1 MIESRCYGFRESLMA
16 TVNALGL
23 LEDSPFKDPH

>member
-1 MIESRCYGFRESLMA
+1 MIESRCYGFREGLMA
-16 TVNALGL
+16 VVNALGL